1 MSATPSPNPGA
12 GKARLDCEPGGRVAR
27 IQLAAPKA
35 NVIDAG
41 MIAAL
46 EEACEKIEARRGLR
60 AIVLGADG
68 PHFSFGASIEEHLP
82 GEIEAAL
89 ARLHGLLRRMHLL
102 PAPTIAVVQG
112 QCLGGGLELVLG
124 CDLVLAAADAQIGCP
139 EIKLGVF
146 APAASALLPLRIGT
160 GRAAQLLLTGMSW
173 SGEQAAAAG
182 LVDLIAPSGTL
193 EATLQEWLAADFLP
207 RSAAGLRHAAHAVR
221 RVRLRALQAEIPL
234 LEKSYLDG
242 LMAEP
247 DAVEGIRA
255 FLEKRAPRWR
265 EDAP

>member
-1 MSATPSPNPGA
+1 MTTNTSPKSGT
-12 GKARLDCEPGGRVAR
+12 GKARLEFEHEGHVAR
-27 IQLAAPKA
+27 LQLAAPKA
-35 NVIDAG
+35 NVIDAP

-46 EEACEKIEARRGLR
+46 EAACEEIAARRGLR

-82 GEIEAAL
+82 DGIEAAL
-89 ARLHGLLRRMHLL
+89 ARLHGLLRRLHLL
-102 PAPTIAVVQG
+102 PAPTIAAVQG
-112 QCLGGGLELVLG
+112 QCLGGGLEVVLG

-160 GRAAQLLLTGMSW
+160 GRAAQLLLTGTSW

-182 LVDLIAPSGTL
+182 LVDRVAAPGTL
-193 EATLQEWLAADFLP
+193 EATLQEWLASDFLP

-221 RVRLRALQAEIPL
+221 RGRLRALQAEIPL
-234 LEKSYLDG
+234 LEKAYLDG
-242 LMAEP
+242 LMTEP

-255 FLEKRAPRWR
+255 FL
-265 EDAP
+265 